1 MPCAGGLQSDIGHL
15 GRFEGEFIRNLNFEI
30 RQNRPPTQDC
40 NLEVSRQRARPIGMN
55 QSSRFK
61 LGDGYAPALTNFK
74 FIANAVVSTGEAAS
88 AFRTA
93 KAE

>member
-1 MPCAGGLQSDIGHL
+1 MRCTLRKQRRPADGPVNDRPTEDEVLWIEPAHEAQREQAGFGL
-15 GRFEGEFIRNLNFEI
+15 R
-30 RQNRPPTQDC
+30 
-40 NLEVSRQRARPIGMN
+40 
-55 QSSRFK
+55 